1 MKKVGNPKLEKFAIL
16 VWKMNLVKKSKR
28 FYAGLY
34 YGHYAVVTGEGYY
47 GHYAVVT
54 VESYGDEIEINYF
67 QKK

>member
-1 MKKVGNPKLEKFAIL
+1 MEDEFGKKI
-16 VWKMNLVKKSKR
+16 KS